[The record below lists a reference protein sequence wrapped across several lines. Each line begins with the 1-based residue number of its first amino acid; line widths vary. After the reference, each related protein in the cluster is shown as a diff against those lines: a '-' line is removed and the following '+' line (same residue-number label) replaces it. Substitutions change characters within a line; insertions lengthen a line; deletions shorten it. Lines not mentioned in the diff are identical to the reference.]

1 MGPVAIRSDPR
12 KTFVPMER
20 LLGHA
25 VPMYLEANRM
35 YR

>member
-1 MGPVAIRSDPR
+1 MVPVAIRGDPR

-25 VPMYLEANRM
+25 LPIYPEANRM